1 MLLLSRRT
9 VCFWSCLFLAT
20 LMSVVVGPASAVE
33 KDDQPAATEKH
44 DAPAQS
50 DKAQEDASDSEAKE
64 SEPAATRPSLGQ
76 LKERLAERA
85 KQPAEEANDAKEPE
99 KAKEPAKATEPE
111 KAEPD
116 KAMDDKAKP
125 EAEKPSPKAAPAK
138 EEPKREKKAEPAKKA
153 ESEKKAEPA
162 KKTITVADF
171 TLRGEYPEGPTQAGL
186 FGEMQS
192 SLDGIIDR
200 LDAAAEDDAVA
211 AVVLRI
217 ESLGIGRGKLEELR
231 AAVAR
236 IRDAGKP
243 VWAVL
248 TSAEPAEY
256 LVASACN
263 RIVMPESGM
272 LMVPGVRAEMTFYK
286 GLFDKLGIQFQMLQM
301 GKYKGAAEPY
311 SRTEMSEPLRES
323 LDALVDDTY
332 ELLVETI
339 AADRDLKDYEVKTLL
354 DVGLFTAKAAV
365 QAKLVDE
372 LVYADQIKQ
381 RLERELKA
389 DQINLV
395 TNYHKKKVET
405 NFSGITGM
413 MKLFE
418 MMMGGKPAETG
429 TAAKKIAVVYA
440 VGPIMEGKNSSD
452 LFGSQSIGSTTMVE
466 ALRTAAGD
474 DKVAAIVLRID
485 SPGGSAIASDLIWRE
500 TIRIEKPIIASMGD
514 VAGSGG
520 YYIAM
525 GADKIFAEP
534 GTVTGSIG
542 VVGGKVVLGGLYDK
556 IGLTTE
562 IISRGRNTGIFSST
576 EAFTPEQEKALT
588 ANLREIYR
596 QFVAKAA
603 KGRKMEV
610 KKLDELAQ
618 GRLYTGRM
626 AVELGLIDQLGTL
639 ADAVAAA
646 KQAAGIEA
654 GEKVDILMLPRP
666 KTLFEQLFEDPA
678 AMNDVRSF
686 VPELTAPMLA
696 RIALIRRLFT
706 EPALVWM
713 PYDITVK

>member
-1 MLLLSRRT
+1 M
-9 VCFWSCLFLAT
+9 VAA
-20 LMSVVVGPASAVE
+20 VVPVSAAE
-33 KDDQPAATEKH
+33 NNDKPAATEKQ
-44 DAPAQS
+44 DAPAQT
-50 DKAQEDASDSEAKE
+50 DKAKRDAPDQPDKAKKDTLDSGAEASK
-64 SEPAATRPSLGQ
+64 PAATRPSLGQ
-76 LKERLAERA
+76 LKERLAERV
-85 KQPAEEANDAKEPE
+85 KQPAEDASDVEETKEPE
-99 KAKEPAKATEPE
+99 MAK
-111 KAEPD
+111 
-116 KAMDDKAKP
+116 DDKAAP
-125 EAEKPSPKAAPAK
+125 QVEKPSPKVAPAK
-138 EEPKREKKAEPAKKA
+138 KEPKEG
-153 ESEKKAEPA
+153 KKAEPA
-162 KKTITVADF
+162 KKTLTVADF

-192 SLDGIIDR
+192 SLDEVIGR
-200 LDAAAEDDAVA
+200 LDAAAEDEAVA
-211 AVVLRI
+211 AVILRI
-217 ESLGIGRGKLEELR
+217 EQLAIGRGKLEELR

-236 IRDAGKP
+236 VRKANKP

-272 LMVPGVRAEMTFYK
+272 IMVPGVRAEMTFYK
-286 GLFDKLGIQFQMLQM
+286 GLFDKLGIQFQLLQM

-323 LDALVDDTY
+323 LNALIDDTY
-332 ELLVETI
+332 ELLVETV
-339 AADRDLKDYEVKTLL
+339 AADRNLKDYEVKTLL

-372 LVYADQIKQ
+372 LVYADQIEQ
-381 RLERELKA
+381 RLQRELKA
-389 DQINLV
+389 DQLKLV
-395 TNYHKKKVET
+395 ANYHKKKVET
-405 NFSGITGM
+405 NFSGLTGM

-418 MMMGGKPAETG
+418 MMMGGKPAETT

-440 VGPIMEGKNSSD
+440 VGPIMEGKNTSD
-452 LFGSQSIGSTTMVE
+452 LFGSRSIGSTTMVE
-466 ALRTAAGD
+466 ALRAAAED

-525 GADKIFAEP
+525 GADEIFAEP
-534 GTVTGSIG
+534 STVTGSIG
-542 VVGGKVVLGGLYDK
+542 VVGGKLVLDGLYDK

-562 IISRGRNTGIFSST
+562 IISRGKNTSLFSSAQ
-576 EAFTPEQEKALT
+576 AFTPEQERALT
-588 ANLREIYR
+588 STLRETYH

-626 AVELGLIDQLGTL
+626 AAKLGLIDQLGTL

-646 KQAAGIEA
+646 KQAAGIET
-654 GEKVDILMLPRP
+654 GEKVEILMLPRP
-666 KTLFEQLFEDPA
+666 KTLFEQLFEDPT
-678 AMNDVRSF
+678 AMSDVRSL
-686 VPELTAPMLA
+686 VPELTAPVLS
-696 RIALIRRLFT
+696 RIALIRRLFA

-713 PYDITVK
+713 PYDIQVK